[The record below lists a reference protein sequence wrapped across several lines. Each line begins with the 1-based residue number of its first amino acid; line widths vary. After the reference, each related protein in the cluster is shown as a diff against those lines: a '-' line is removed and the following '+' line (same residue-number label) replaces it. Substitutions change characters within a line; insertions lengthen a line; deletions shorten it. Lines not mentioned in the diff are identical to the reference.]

1 MHRGSTANSSN
12 WASRLGDECSQ
23 GHGAEGRPPR
33 RAGRP
38 SLRNHADGIV
48 AMDLSAGTR
57 SRGAYAPWLAV
68 CIKLNCAYQKPH
80 HCDWGGPPYV
90 SSPSPRAMPKRRN
103 ERFGEA
109 EICNACSTQKI
120 PCSDKEFTASA
131 KKFPVPL
138 RREFGCKPLNL
149 PVESTPEITELDPNP
164 RNCLLLSRPSS
175 QTFVAT
181 ERHYHRT

>member
-1 MHRGSTANSSN
+1 MPT
-12 WASRLGDECSQ
+12 
-23 GHGAEGRPPR
+23 
-33 RAGRP
+33 
-38 SLRNHADGIV
+38 GIV

-149 PVESTPEITELDPNP
+149 PVESTPEITELGPESAKLPVNFPVVREFGFGDWLASD
-164 RNCLLLSRPSS
+164 C
-175 QTFVAT
+175 FVHHAVL
-181 ERHYHRT
+181 H